1 MTISTISRKLLK
13 GLLIFIFWIA
23 IWQIIAMAVD
33 IEFLLPSPLAP
44 AKALALNAATKKFWL
59 SVLYSLSRVILGF
72 ASAVI
77 VGSLLGFVTAKS
89 SLLRSLFAPI
99 LHIVRAAPVASFIIL
114 ALVWINT
121 DILPAFISF
130 LMGLPII
137 WQTVQT
143 ALDNPNKELTEAA
156 EIFNLTKREKLLYV
170 TIPSAFPAFLSSAV
184 TCLGFCWKSA
194 VAAEVIC
201 LPALAIG
208 KGLFTAKQHLESPD
222 VFAYTAVTVILSI
235 LIELLLKWV
244 VKKSSERQ
252 VASHVN

>member
-13 GLLIFIFWIA
+13 GILIFLFWIA
-23 IWQIIAMAVD
+23 VWQALAMAVN
-33 IEFLLPSPLAP
+33 IEFLLPSPLAT
-44 AKALALNAATKKFWL
+44 AKALVLNATTTKFWL
-59 SVLYSLSRVILGF
+59 SVLYSLLRVVLGF
-72 ASAVI
+72 LSAVV
-77 VGSLLGFVTAKS
+77 VGSLLGFITAKS
-89 SLLRSLFAPI
+89 SFLRSLFAPI
-99 LHIVRAAPVASFIIL
+99 LHIARAAPVASFIIL
-114 ALVWINT
+114 ALVWIET

-143 ALDNPNKELTEAA
+143 ALDNPNKELCEAA
-156 EIFNLTKREKLLYV
+156 EVFKITKLQKFLYV

-184 TCLGFCWKSA
+184 TCLGFCWKSV

-208 KGLFTAKQHLESPD
+208 KGLYTAKQHLETPD
-222 VFAYTAVTVILSI
+222 VFAYTAVTVILSM

-252 VASHVN
+252 VATDVD

>member
-1 MTISTISRKLLK
+1 MTISTLSRKIVK
-13 GLLIFIFWIA
+13 GILIFLFWIA
-23 IWQIIAMAVD
+23 VWQIIAMAVD
-33 IEFLLPSPLAP
+33 IEFLLPSPLAT
-44 AKALALNAATKKFWL
+44 AKALVFNASTKKFWL
-59 SVLYSLSRVILGF
+59 SVVYSLLRVILGF
-72 ASAVI
+72 VFAVV

-89 SLLRSLFAPI
+89 SFLRSLFAPI

-143 ALDNPNKELTEAA
+143 ALDNPNKELLEAA
-156 EIFNLTKREKLLYV
+156 EVFNLTKGQMFLYV
-170 TIPSAFPAFLSSAV
+170 TIPSAFPAFMSSAV

-222 VFAYTAVTVILSI
+222 VFAYTAVTVILSM
-235 LIELLLKWV
+235 LIELLFKWV

-252 VASHVN
+252 VATDVD

>member
-1 MTISTISRKLLK
+1 MKASTISRKIIK
-13 GLLIFIFWIA
+13 GLLVFLFWMA
-23 IWQIIAMAVD
+23 VWQLLSMAVD
-33 IEFLLPSPLAP
+33 IEFLLPSPLAT
-44 AKALALNAATKKFWL
+44 AKALIRNASTAKFWL
-59 SVLYSLSRVILGF
+59 SVAYSVSRVLLGF

-77 VGSLLGFVTAKS
+77 VGALLGFITS
-89 SLLRSLFAPI
+89 RSPILRSLFAPI

-143 ALDNPNKELTEAA
+143 ALDNPNKELVEAA
-156 EIFNLTKREKLLYV
+156 EIFNLTKKQKLLYV

-208 KGLFTAKQHLESPD
+208 KGLFTANQHLESPV

-235 LIELLLKWV
+235 LIELLFKRV
-244 VKKSSERQ
+244 VKITGERK
-252 VASHVN
+252 VASNVN